1 MANAKFVIYADKAG
15 KYRWRLVSANGKET
29 ASSAQHFASH
39 YDAKRAAEMA
49 RRALSPSGVL
59 MGVVS
64 PDGPLHGGSRSG
76 AFRQGAIVYRSA
88 GPWTPA
94 VQGLLRHLEAV
105 GFDGAPRV
113 VGDGTKDGRE
123 VLTFIEGEI
132 VHPLAWNDDGVAAV
146 GRLLRQLHAAAATFR
161 APPGAIWQPWFVRDE
176 GSSSI
181 IGHGEPAPWNIVARD
196 LLPVAFVDWE
206 FAGPVDRLDEVAHA
220 AWLNCQ
226 LHDDD
231 IAVMHELP
239 SVEERARQLRAFVD
253 GYGLDASERIGFV
266 ERMIH
271 FAVRACAH
279 EAIDAHVT
287 PNSTDPA
294 PLWALAWRARS
305 AAWMIRHESIL
316 HAALFVAPE

>member
-1 MANAKFVIYADKAG
+1 V
-15 KYRWRLVSANGKET
+15 T
-29 ASSAQHFASH
+29 SAQWAIWS
-39 YDAKRAAEMA
+39 DAKRAAEMA